1 MKDTSITMYDETFDI
16 NLSTGK
22 NIDKV
27 FKKINPLIVKYSNKY
42 NISGYSREDM
52 EQEIK
57 LIILAG
63 IKNFD
68 PKKGV
73 KLSSFLHTHIF
84 NKLSTKIKSSRR
96 KSRNASDIRSDNFS
110 EELYFSDLGDDK
122 IEQNILEDS
131 DEKKETEFRLFLEEL
146 KEDVEYD
153 LWLVIRMVSLEG
165 YSIRESCKRLDLSL
179 SKIQKKMKKLKV
191 NEKLCDFYER

>member
-1 MKDTSITMYDETFDI
+1 MKDTLVTMYDETFSI

-52 EQEIK
+52 EQEIR

-63 IKNFD
+63 IKNFN

-96 KSRNASDIRSDNFS
+96 KSRNASDFASEVFS
-110 EELYFSDLGDDK
+110 EELYFSDIGDDVV
-122 IEQNILEDS
+122 EQNFLEDINN
-131 DEKKETEFRLFLEEL
+131 KKEMEFELFLAEL
-146 KEDVEYD
+146 KEDIEYD
-153 LWLVIRMVSLEG
+153 LWLVIKMISLEG
-165 YSIRESCKRLDLSL
+165 YSVRESCKRLNLSL
-179 SKIQKKMKKLKV
+179 SKVQKKIKKLKV
-191 NEKLCDFYER
+191 NGKLREFYER